1 MAQYHFYIDEK
12 VTVWNRRKYRVTARS
27 KAKAVE
33 IMKQE
38 FNDPKYELDHD
49 SEILWD
55 TESVVNKEDNNGVPT
70 RELIDRNN
78 GKDDTILTN

>member
-55 TESVVNKEDNNGVPT
+55 TESVVNIEYESRFLSERHPRRCGRK
-70 RELIDRNN
+70 
-78 GKDDTILTN
+78 